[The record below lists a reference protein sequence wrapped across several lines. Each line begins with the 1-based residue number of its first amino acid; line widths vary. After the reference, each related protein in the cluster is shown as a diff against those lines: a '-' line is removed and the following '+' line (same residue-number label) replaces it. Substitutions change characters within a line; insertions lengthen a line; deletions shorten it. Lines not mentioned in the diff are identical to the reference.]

1 MIRLARLTLLI
12 ALMLSIGGHWAL
24 IQTAAWTGMIVKY
37 SRDASLSVAI
47 AKTFDG
53 RHPCALCRLVDGA
66 EKTPAP
72 AKPASPGKDLQFKLD
87 CFVETEV
94 NPPVVFASS
103 SRLSEKGSRQAFA
116 RAERPRTPP
125 PRLG

>member
-24 IQTAAWTGMIVKY
+24 IQSAAWAGMIVKY

-53 RHPCALCRLVDGA
+53 RHPCALCKLVDGA

-72 AKPASPGKDLQFKLD
+72 AKPATPGKDLQLKID
-87 CFVETEV
+87 CLVETEV
-94 NPPVVFASS
+94 NAPVVFASS
-103 SRLSEKGSRQAFA
+103 SRSSEEESSQAFA
-116 RAERPRTPP
+116 RAERPQTPP